1 MYHKHKKLFSEYL
14 SYGKYSM
21 YHILINPGGRYEN
34 ENLQMKIVHKVL
46 LGFLFI
52 LQTFYIDLL
61 GINECIAVNLHLVW
75 DTGGKVNNIAIF

>member
-1 MYHKHKKLFSEYL
+1 
-14 SYGKYSM
+14 M